1 MSNQQFDYS
10 IQNSEKQA
18 ASEQR
23 RCIET
28 ITRTKNAII
37 KVRGTF
43 GEHATKDEK
52 TIIQD
57 LILRHIDDFEL
68 DNTCKKSENVALT
81 KEVAQCQ

>member
-1 MSNQQFDYS
+1 MSNKQFDYS
-10 IQNSEKQA
+10 IQRSEKQA
-18 ASEQR
+18 APMQR

>member
-10 IQNSEKQA
+10 IQSSEKQA
-18 ASEQR
+18 APKQKR
-23 RCIET
+23 YLET

-57 LILRHIDDFEL
+57 LILRHISDFEL
-68 DNTCKKSENVALT
+68 DNTSKKSENVALT

>member
-10 IQNSEKQA
+10 IQANEKQA
-18 ASEQR
+18 AKEHR

-37 KVRGTF
+37 RVRGTF
-43 GEHATKDEK
+43 REHATKDEK

-57 LILRHIDDFEL
+57 LILRHISDFEL
-68 DNTCKKSENVALT
+68 DNTSKKSENVALT
-81 KEVAQCQ
+81 KEVALCQ

>member
-10 IQNSEKQA
+10 IQSSEKQA
-18 ASEQR
+18 APKQKR
-23 RCIET
+23 YLET

-68 DNTCKKSENVALT
+68 DNTSKKSENVALT